1 MSKLNTVK
9 AFMMFFFQ
17 KINDACLQR
26 PKLSIF
32 FLKST
37 DLNQFQFKLW
47 MRRDQ
52 HKVKSSLLLTQTV
65 SHKC

>member
-37 DLNQFQFKLW
+37 DLNQFQFKL
-47 MRRDQ
+47 
-52 HKVKSSLLLTQTV
+52 
-65 SHKC
+65 